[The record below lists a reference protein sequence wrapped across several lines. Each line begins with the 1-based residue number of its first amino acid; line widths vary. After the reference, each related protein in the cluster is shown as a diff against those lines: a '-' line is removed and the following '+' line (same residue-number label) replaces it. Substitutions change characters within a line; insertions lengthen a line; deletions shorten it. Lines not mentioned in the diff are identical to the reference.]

1 MTIITKDSQEFK
13 TVVKSLLSSD
23 NLDEQ
28 AISQAAAALKKA
40 AF

>member
-13 TVVKSLLSSD
+13 TVVKNLLSSD
-23 NLDEQ
+23 SSDEQ
-28 AISQAAAALKKA
+28 AINQAAAALKKA